1 MMNEGPAAEHGS
13 ETDSA
18 HRHGSAGKHTSAMDD
33 SRDLP
38 AEKMPLLA
46 PGPPTSDP
54 AGPTRRAVL
63 WSAAEARGV
72 PLRAILATIV
82 AVILFYLAGKV
93 IYRLRDVILLIIVAG
108 FIALLLNPLVVYAQR
123 WVGRRGVAIA
133 IVTVLALVFF
143 AGLAV
148 AFGYPLVNGV
158 THLADNLPGYVSKAE
173 HGKGWIGH
181 LVTRYHVQNW
191 VQANAPK
198 LASYGKDIA
207 NPVISVGK
215 GALSLVIAL
224 LTIFVLVVLLLMEG
238 PKLRTGLL
246 GLMVPARARRYRRI
260 ASAVNG
266 SVTGYMLGNFAT
278 SIIAGLVVL
287 VTLLI
292 LGVPFP
298 FLWALWV
305 ALVDFLPMIGGAL
318 AGIPVVLFALTQGLP
333 AGLVTLIVFLLY
345 TQIENHVLNPLIMSR
360 TVRINPLLVLI
371 SILVGASIGS
381 WIDGIFGGFVV
392 ALLSIPLA
400 GAVQVIVREVWQ
412 STDPAVLDSA
422 IVSPGTAV
430 QGTSVPRAQGG
441 SSPPAGPRPRPD
453 RRAVPR
459 RPYQWS
465 RRLPGRRP
473 DSASG
478 PPT

>member
-1 MMNEGPAAEHGS
+1 MTNEGQAAEHGP
-13 ETDSA
+13 
-18 HRHGSAGKHTSAMDD
+18 GSAGGSTTGSPVDARPLEPRPPDD
-33 SRDLP
+33 
-38 AEKMPLLA
+38 
-46 PGPPTSDP
+46 GPVN
-54 AGPTRRAVL
+54 PTRRAAL

-72 PLRAILATIV
+72 PLRAILVTI
-82 AVILFYLAGKV
+82 AVVIVFYLAGKV

-108 FIALLLNPLVVYAQR
+108 FIALLLNPLVVLAQQR
-123 WVGRRGVAIA
+123 VGRRGLAVA
-133 IVTVLALVFF
+133 IVTLFALIFF

-148 AFGYPLVNGV
+148 AFGYPLVNGI

-181 LVTRYHVQNW
+181 LVTKYHVQNW
-191 VQANAPK
+191 VKANAPK

-215 GALSLVIAL
+215 GAISLVITL

-238 PKLRTGLL
+238 PKLRTGVL
-246 GLMVPARARRYRRI
+246 GLMVPARAERYRRI

-278 SIIAGLVVL
+278 SLIAGLVVM

-333 AGLVTLIVFLLY
+333 AGLVTLIVFLFY

-400 GAVQVIVREVWQ
+400 GAIQVIVREIWQ
-412 STDPAVLDSA
+412 STDPALADP
-422 IVSPGTAV
+422 SPL
-430 QGTSVPRAQGG
+430 R
-441 SSPPAGPRPRPD
+441 PAGAAKGPGVTSADGDKPSAVGGRLGE
-453 RRAVPR
+453 RRAMPR
-459 RPYQWS
+459 RSYQWS
-465 RRLPGRRP
+465 RRGRRP
-473 DSASG
+473 DSAPG
-478 PPT
+478 PPPA

>member
-1 MMNEGPAAEHGS
+1 MRVDRPGGS
-13 ETDSA
+13 
-18 HRHGSAGKHTSAMDD
+18 GSPPDNMSLHEPRP
-33 SRDLP
+33 RDADP
-38 AEKMPLLA
+38 
-46 PGPPTSDP
+46 PGT
-54 AGPTRRAVL
+54 TRRAVL

-72 PLRAILATIV
+72 PLRAILATIS
-82 AVILFYLAGKV
+82 AVVVFYLAGNV
-93 IYRLRDVILLIIVAG
+93 IYRLRGVILLMIVAG
-108 FIALLLNPLVVYAQR
+108 FIALLLNPLVVFAQR
-123 WVGRRGVAIA
+123 WVGRRGVAVA
-133 IVTVLALVFF
+133 IVTLLALIFF

-148 AFGYPLVNGV
+148 AFGYPLVNGI
-158 THLADNLPGYVSKAE
+158 THLADNLPRYVSKAE

-191 VQANAPK
+191 VKANAPK

-215 GALSLVIAL
+215 GALTLMITL

-246 GLMVPARARRYRRI
+246 GLMVPARAERYRRI

-278 SIIAGLVVL
+278 SIIAGLVVML
-287 VTLLI
+287 TLLV

-318 AGIPVVLFALTQGLP
+318 AGIPVVLFALTQGFT

-345 TQIENHVLNPLIMSR
+345 TQIENHVLNPVIMSR

-381 WIDGIFGGFVV
+381 WIGGIFGGFVV

-400 GAVQVIVREVWQ
+400 GALQVIVREIWR
-412 STDPAVLDSA
+412 STDPEVLNPAIGDPAVPA
-422 IVSPGTAV
+422 
-430 QGTSVPRAQGG
+430 
-441 SSPPAGPRPRPD
+441 AGPGGLSALAGSAAGSPRTGSAPAVAGRARQE

-473 DSASG
+473 DSAGG
-478 PPT
+478 PPA

>member
-1 MMNEGPAAEHGS
+1 MTNEGQAAEQG
-13 ETDSA
+13 EEADS
-18 HRHGSAGKHTSAMDD
+18 
-33 SRDLP
+33 
-38 AEKMPLLA
+38 
-46 PGPPTSDP
+46 PPSDHFP
-54 AGPTRRAVL
+54 AGQTRRAAL
-63 WSAAEARGV
+63 WSAAEVRGV

-82 AVILFYLAGKV
+82 AVIVFYLAGKV

-123 WVGRRGVAIA
+123 WVRRRGIAVA
-133 IVTVLALVFF
+133 IVTVLALIFF

-148 AFGYPLVNGV
+148 AFGYPLVNGI

-181 LVTRYHVQNW
+181 LVIKYHVQNW
-191 VQANAPK
+191 VTANAPK

-215 GALSLVIAL
+215 GAISLMITL
-224 LTIFVLVVLLLMEG
+224 LTIFVLVVLLQMEG

-246 GLMVPARARRYRRI
+246 GLMEPARAERYRRV

-287 VTLLI
+287 VTLLV

-318 AGIPVVLFALTQGLP
+318 AGIPVVLFALTQGLAP
-333 AGLVTLIVFLLY
+333 GLVTLIVFVLY
-345 TQIENHVLNPLIMSR
+345 TQIENHALNPLIMSK

-381 WIDGIFGGFVV
+381 WISGIFGGFVV

-400 GAVQVIVREVWQ
+400 GAVQVIVREIWR
-412 STDPAVLDSA
+412 STDPAVLNPGLVSAPADASGSGPSTQAAATQGADS
-422 IVSPGTAV
+422 GL
-430 QGTSVPRAQGG
+430 QQE
-441 SSPPAGPRPRPD
+441 
-453 RRAVPR
+453 RRALPR
-459 RPYQWS
+459 LPYQWS
-465 RRLPGRRP
+465 RRLPGRRQ

-478 PPT
+478 PPA

>member
-1 MMNEGPAAEHGS
+1 M
-13 ETDSA
+13 TDDGRQA
-18 HRHGSAGKHTSAMDD
+18 D
-33 SRDLP
+33 DLP
-38 AEKMPLLA
+38 MLEPKPPLPA
-46 PGPPTSDP
+46 P

-72 PLRAILATIV
+72 PLRAILTTIA
-82 AVILFYLAGKV
+82 AVIAFYLAAKV

-108 FIALLLNPLVVYAQR
+108 FIALLLNPLVVGVQQR
-123 WVGRRGVAIA
+123 VRRRGVAVA
-133 IVTVLALVFF
+133 IVTLAAVVVF

-148 AFGYPLVNGV
+148 AFGYPLVNGI

-181 LVTRYHVQNW
+181 LVTKYHVQNW
-191 VQANAPK
+191 VKANAPK

-207 NPVISVGK
+207 NPVISIGK
-215 GALSLVIAL
+215 GAITLVITL

-238 PKLRTGLL
+238 PMLRTGLL
-246 GLMVPARARRYRRI
+246 GLMVPARAERYRRI
-260 ASAVNG
+260 ASAVNR

-318 AGIPVVLFALTQGLP
+318 AGIPVVLFALTQGVA
-333 AGLVTLIVFLLY
+333 AGLVTLVVFVIY
-345 TQIENHVLNPLIMSR
+345 TQVENHVLNPLIMSK

-400 GAVQVIVREVWQ
+400 GALQVIVREAWR
-412 STDPAVLDSA
+412 STDPAVLDPA
-422 IVSPGTAV
+422 VVSPTQAPLVVGTGRK
-430 QGTSVPRAQGG
+430 QE
-441 SSPPAGPRPRPD
+441 

-459 RPYQWS
+459 GPYL
-465 RRLPGRRP
+465 RGRLPRRRP
-473 DSASG
+473 GSEEEPPSELAGSAQPAQPG
-478 PPT
+478 PS